1 MATFAVSKKRLQGKG
16 QMCSSASLDGRE
28 MVVRWSEGWD
38 NVDEREEHVQ
48 REGEDKEVDQSASRG
63 WLDAR
68 LVWLVG
74 WLAAGRGGGALL
86 DGLGLIESETLNPTR
101 KRPWQHRRPH
111 CQLRQALCLSLCLAS
126 DAARERGRNRKI
138 PPKIPTIV
146 ATRAEKGG
154 ATAAAL
160 ALSPRLRQRLSTYS
174 VTAERKSCCLPLP
187 LMQGWQRR
195 TTGHSV
201 GSCRRHTELFSIK
214 ILRVDEGRRR

>member
-1 MATFAVSKKRLQGKG
+1 MRCDVLRAFVVLGGHCRRLLSVNDDWLNGDSEQERMMATFAVSKKRLQGKG

-111 CQLRQALCLSLCLAS
+111 CQLRQALCLSVSL
-126 DAARERGRNRKI
+126 RMPRGSGEEIGK
-138 PPKIPTIV
+138 
-146 ATRAEKGG
+146 
-154 ATAAAL
+154 
-160 ALSPRLRQRLSTYS
+160 SPQNPHHR
-174 VTAERKSCCLPLP
+174 RKSCRKGRSNSGSTGAVTTASTAS
-187 LMQGWQRR
+187 QHRQR
-195 TTGHSV
+195 HS
-201 GSCRRHTELFSIK
+201 
-214 ILRVDEGRRR
+214 